1 MKTNGKAN
9 EDCARRKTNKNKE
22 EKKTKKQT
30 KTSKNKEEKKTKKE
44 RKKKDKKTKNNQK
57 QKKMKASKSKMKG
70 RRFPKLFL
78 ADAMLGKLVRW
89 LRLLGIKV
97 LYAKELG
104 IIEDDEIIKKVLQTK
119 AVFITRDEKLA
130 EKTSGYAPTL
140 FIKSNYLRE
149 QLREFFK
156 AFKTRLPK
164 NTSLSICPLCGGK
177 LKRVRKES
185 VRGEVFPRVYERARA
200 FWRCE
205 NKKCK
210 QLYWKGTHVTE
221 IRRLLKTIR

>member
-1 MKTNGKAN
+1 MRETKNKQKQ
-9 EDCARRKTNKNKE
+9 RRKKD
-22 EKKTKKQT
+22 KKQA
-30 KTSKNKEEKKTKKE
+30 KTSKNKEEKKTKKRGE
-44 RKKKDKKTKNNQK
+44 EKRQKNEKQPKT
-57 QKKMKASKSKMKG
+57 KKMKASKSKMKG

-97 LYAKELG
+97 LYVKELG

-164 NTSLSICPLCGGK
+164 NASLSICPLCGGK